1 MADQIRISRQ
11 NIFVIAFF
19 ALLLGLLSL
28 LFSLLEPFLRSF
40 VWATIFVMVFYPVY
54 SFLFRWTGKRSSL
67 AAFFSTLLVMTFLAL
82 PGFFIAVNLGR
93 EIPKAYAFLSTA
105 QWDEKSQWVMTQ
117 LKEFNLGNWL
127 KDWGIDSSQYE
138 AVIQK
143 QISGALESFSQTIL
157 AKFSEVFA
165 NVARFALDVALVC
178 VALFF
183 FFRDGARLALWTTEM
198 LPLEKEHREKVTQTF
213 SDTVTAVVRAIFL
226 TALAQ
231 GVMSGLGFYVAGVPV
246 PILLGLVAFVN
257 SFIPFLGAASVWIP
271 VSIWL
276 LYNGQTAAGMGL
288 ILWGGVITVVD
299 YVLKPWII
307 GNRAKLPLFWL
318 FFTTLG
324 GLKVYGILGIFL
336 GPIILS
342 MGMAF
347 LAIYRD
353 VYLNLKKSPVRTR
366 R

>member
-1 MADQIRISRQ
+1 LADPIKISRQ
-11 NIFVIAFF
+11 NIFVVAFF

-54 SFLFRWTGKRSSL
+54 SFLLRFTGKRATL
-67 AAFFSTLLVMTFLAL
+67 AAFLSTLLVMTFLAL
-82 PGFFIAVNLGR
+82 PGSFIAVNLAR
-93 EIPKAYAFLSTA
+93 EVPKAYAFLSTA
-105 QWDEKSQWVMTQ
+105 QWDEKSQWVMAQ
-117 LKEFNLGNWL
+117 IKAFNLGGWL
-127 KDWGIDSSQYE
+127 KDLGIDSDQYE

-143 QISGALESFSQTIL
+143 QISTALGNFSQEVL
-157 AKFSEVFA
+157 SKFSEVFA
-165 NVARFALDVALVC
+165 NVARFALEVVLVC

-183 FFRDGARLALWTTEM
+183 FFRDGARLAHWTTEM
-198 LPLEKEHREKVTQTF
+198 LPLEKEHQQKVTRTF

-231 GVMSGLGFYVAGVPV
+231 GVMSGLGFALAGVPV

-257 SFIPFLGAASVWIP
+257 SFIPFLGAASVWVP

-276 LYNGQTAAGMGL
+276 LYNGQMVAGIGL

-299 YVLKPWII
+299 NVLKPWII
-307 GNRAKLPLFWL
+307 GNHAKLPLFWL

-324 GLKVYGILGIFL
+324 GLKVYGLLGIFL

-342 MGMAF
+342 MGLAF
-347 LAIYRD
+347 LTIYRD
-353 VYLNLKKSPVRTR
+353 VYLNLKKVPVRAKR
-366 R
+366 